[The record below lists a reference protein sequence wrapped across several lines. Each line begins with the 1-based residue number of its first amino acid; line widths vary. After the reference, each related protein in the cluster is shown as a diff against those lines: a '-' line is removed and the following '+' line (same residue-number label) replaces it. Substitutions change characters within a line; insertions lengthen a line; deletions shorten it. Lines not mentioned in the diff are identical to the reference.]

1 MSAGKN
7 SVDMLN
13 GPLLGKILVFSLP
26 FAASSILQ
34 QVFNS
39 ADVAVVGRFSGS
51 TSLAAVGNNA
61 PIINLIINIFVGM
74 SIGANVLIA
83 TLIGQNRKDEIKSA
97 VHTVISVAVISGIFL
112 AVIGPLVSKPILEA
126 IGTPDEVL
134 VLATLY
140 LRIYFLGMPAVMVY
154 NFGSAVLRS
163 KGDSNRPLYCLIAA
177 GILNVILNLVF
188 VIVFRMGVA
197 GVAIS
202 TVISNYVSATMI
214 IFFLLNEEEG
224 LRLDLRKLH
233 INKIQ
238 LAKIARIGVPAG
250 LQGMVFCFSNI
261 CIQGGINSFGS
272 NAMAGSAAA
281 LNFEY
286 FSYFVVSAFTQAAT
300 TFTSQNYGAKKFSRC
315 KKIYRLSML
324 CSVIISG
331 AMCFVFVFF
340 RRAVIRIYTVDEAV
354 IAFAL
359 IRLVHVESLEFLT
372 SSYEITAGALRGMGY
387 SMLPAIL
394 TLAGSCFLRLTWL
407 ATVFKK
413 FPSFETIMNIYPIS
427 WIITGTAVITSYLII
442 RRKKLRTDAQD
453 TD

>member
-13 GPLLGKILVFSLP
+13 GSLLGKILLFSLP

-51 TSLAAVGNNA
+51 AALAAVGNNA

-83 TLIGQNRKDEIKSA
+83 TLIGQGRKDEIKSA

-112 AVIGPLVSKPILEA
+112 AAIGPVVSKPILEA
-126 IGTPDEVL
+126 IGTPAEVL
-134 VLATLY
+134 VLAALY
-140 LRIYFLGMPAVMVY
+140 LKIYFLGMPAVMVY

-163 KGDSNRPLYCLIAA
+163 KGDSSRPLYSLIVS
-177 GILNVILNLVF
+177 GIINVILNLVF
-188 VIVFRMGVA
+188 VIVFKMGVA
-197 GVAIS
+197 GVAVS
-202 TVISNYVSATMI
+202 TVISNYVSAAMI
-214 IFFLLNEEEG
+214 IIFLLNEEEP
-224 LRLDLRKLH
+224 LRLDLRRLR
-233 INKIQ
+233 INTRQ
-238 LAKIARIGVPAG
+238 LLKIARIGVPAG
-250 LQGMVFCFSNI
+250 IQGMVFCFSNI
-261 CIQGGINSFGS
+261 CIQGGINSFGR
-272 NAMAGSAAA
+272 NAAAGSAAA

-300 TFTSQNYGAKKFSRC
+300 TFTSQNYGARKFSRC
-315 KKIYRLSML
+315 KKIYRLSMM

-340 RRAVIRIYTVDEAV
+340 RKYVIRVYTVDEAV
-354 IAFAL
+354 ITFAL
-359 IRLVHVESLEFLT
+359 IRLLHVESMEFLT

-387 SMLPAIL
+387 SMLPAVL
-394 TLAGSCFLRLTWL
+394 TLAGSCLFRLTWL

-413 FPSFETIMNIYPIS
+413 YPSFATIMDVYPIS
-427 WIITGTAVITSYLII
+427 WIITGTAVITSYLVI
-442 RRKKLRTDAQD
+442 RRKKFRAAEQDAG
-453 TD
+453 

>member
-13 GPLLGKILVFSLP
+13 GSLLGKILLFSLP

-51 TSLAAVGNNA
+51 AALAAVGNNA

-83 TLIGQNRKDEIKSA
+83 TLIGQGRKDEIKSA

-112 AVIGPLVSKPILEA
+112 AAIGPVVSKPILEA
-126 IGTPDEVL
+126 IGTPAEVL
-134 VLATLY
+134 VLAALY
-140 LRIYFLGMPAVMVY
+140 LKIYFLGMPAVMVY

-163 KGDSNRPLYCLIAA
+163 KGDSSRPLYSLIVS
-177 GILNVILNLVF
+177 GIINVILNLVF
-188 VIVFRMGVA
+188 VIVFKMGVA
-197 GVAIS
+197 GVAVS
-202 TVISNYVSATMI
+202 TVISNYVSAAMI
-214 IFFLLNEEEG
+214 IIFLLNEEEP
-224 LRLDLRKLH
+224 LRLDLRRLR
-233 INKIQ
+233 INTRQ
-238 LAKIARIGVPAG
+238 LLKIARIGVPAG
-250 LQGMVFCFSNI
+250 IQGMVFCFSNI
-261 CIQGGINSFGS
+261 CIQGGINSFGR
-272 NAMAGSAAA
+272 NAAAGSAAA

-300 TFTSQNYGAKKFSRC
+300 TFTSQNYGARKFSRC
-315 KKIYRLSML
+315 KKIYRLSMM

-331 AMCFVFVFF
+331 AMCFFFVFF
-340 RRAVIRIYTVDEAV
+340 RKHVIRVYTVDEAV
-354 IAFAL
+354 ITFAL
-359 IRLVHVESLEFLT
+359 IRLLHVESMEFLT

-387 SMLPAIL
+387 SMLPAVL
-394 TLAGSCFLRLTWL
+394 TLAGSCLFRLTWL

-413 FPSFETIMNIYPIS
+413 YPSFATIMDVYPIS
-427 WIITGTAVITSYLII
+427 WIITGTAVITSYLVI
-442 RRKKLRTDAQD
+442 RRKKFRAAEQDAG
-453 TD
+453 

>member
-1 MSAGKN
+1 MSAEKN

-13 GPLLGKILVFSLP
+13 GSLLGRILLFALP

-51 TSLAAVGNNA
+51 AALAAVGNNA

-83 TLIGQNRKDEIKSA
+83 TLIGQGRKDEIKSA

-112 AVIGPLVSKPILEA
+112 SAIGPVLSKPILEA

-134 VLATLY
+134 GLAALY
-140 LRIYFLGMPAVMVY
+140 LKIYFLGMPAVMVY

-163 KGDSNRPLYCLIAA
+163 KGDSSRPLYSLIVS

-188 VIVFRMGVA
+188 VIVFKMGVA
-197 GVAIS
+197 GVAVS
-202 TVISNYVSATMI
+202 TVISNYVSAAMI
-214 IFFLLNEEEG
+214 IIFLLNEDEP
-224 LRLDLRKLH
+224 LRLNLTSLH
-233 INKIQ
+233 INTRQ
-238 LAKIARIGVPAG
+238 LLTIARIGVPAG
-250 LQGMVFCFSNI
+250 IQGMVFCFSNI
-261 CIQGGINSFGS
+261 CIQGGINSFGK
-272 NAMAGSAAA
+272 NAAAGSAAA

-324 CSVIISG
+324 CSVVISG

-340 RRAVIRIYTVDEAV
+340 RRYFIKVYTVDEAV
-354 IAFAL
+354 ITFAL
-359 IRLVHVESLEFLT
+359 IRLLHVESMEFLT

-387 SMLPAIL
+387 SMLPAVL
-394 TLAGSCFLRLTWL
+394 TLAGSCLFRLTWL

-413 FPSFETIMNIYPIS
+413 YHSFATIMDVYPIS
-427 WIITGTAVITSYLII
+427 WVITGTAVITSYLII
-442 RRKKLRTDAQD
+442 GRKKLCADAQD
-453 TD
+453 AG

>member
-7 SVDMLN
+7 SIDMLN

-112 AVIGPLVSKPILEA
+112 AVIGPLLSKPILEA

-134 VLATLY
+134 VLAALY
-140 LRIYFLGMPAVMVY
+140 LRIYFLGMPAIMVY

-214 IFFLLNEEEG
+214 ILFLLNEEES

-233 INKIQ
+233 INKSQ

-250 LQGMVFCFSNI
+250 LQGMVFCISNI

-340 RRAVIRIYTVDEAV
+340 RRAVIRVYTVDEAV
-354 IAFAL
+354 ITFAL

-394 TLAGSCFLRLTWL
+394 TLAGSCLFRLTWL

-413 FPSFETIMNIYPIS
+413 YPSFETIMNVYPIS
-427 WIITGTAVITSYLII
+427 WIITGTAVIASYLII
-442 RRKKLRTDAQD
+442 RKKKFSVEQ
-453 TD
+453 

>member
-97 VHTVISVAVISGIFL
+97 VHTVISVALISGIFL

-134 VLATLY
+134 VLAALY

-224 LRLDLRKLH
+224 LRLDLRKLQDR
-233 INKIQ
+233 K
-238 LAKIARIGVPAG
+238 
-250 LQGMVFCFSNI
+250 S
-261 CIQGGINSFGS
+261 
-272 NAMAGSAAA
+272 
-281 LNFEY
+281 
-286 FSYFVVSAFTQAAT
+286 VV
-300 TFTSQNYGAKKFSRC
+300 
-315 KKIYRLSML
+315 
-324 CSVIISG
+324 
-331 AMCFVFVFF
+331 
-340 RRAVIRIYTVDEAV
+340 
-354 IAFAL
+354 
-359 IRLVHVESLEFLT
+359 
-372 SSYEITAGALRGMGY
+372 
-387 SMLPAIL
+387 
-394 TLAGSCFLRLTWL
+394 
-407 ATVFKK
+407 
-413 FPSFETIMNIYPIS
+413 
-427 WIITGTAVITSYLII
+427 
-442 RRKKLRTDAQD
+442 
-453 TD
+453 

>member
-13 GPLLGKILVFSLP
+13 GSLLGKILLFSLP

-51 TSLAAVGNNA
+51 AALAAVGNNA

-83 TLIGQNRKDEIKSA
+83 TLIGQGRKDEIKSA

-112 AVIGPLVSKPILEA
+112 AAIGPVVSKPILEA
-126 IGTPDEVL
+126 IGTPAEVL
-134 VLATLY
+134 VLAALY
-140 LRIYFLGMPAVMVY
+140 LKIYFLGMPAVMAY

-163 KGDSNRPLYCLIAA
+163 RGDSSRPLYSLIVS

-188 VIVFRMGVA
+188 VIAFKMGVA
-197 GVAIS
+197 GVAVS
-202 TVISNYVSATMI
+202 TVISNYVSAAMI
-214 IFFLLNEEEG
+214 IIFLLNEEEP
-224 LRLDLRKLH
+224 LRLDLRRLR
-233 INKIQ
+233 INTRQ
-238 LAKIARIGVPAG
+238 LLKIARIGVPAG
-250 LQGMVFCFSNI
+250 IQGMVFCFSNI

-272 NAMAGSAAA
+272 NAAAGSAAA

-300 TFTSQNYGAKKFSRC
+300 TFTSQNYGARKFSRC
-315 KKIYRLSML
+315 KKIYRLSMM

-340 RRAVIRIYTVDEAV
+340 RKYVIRVYTVDEAV
-354 IAFAL
+354 ITFAL
-359 IRLVHVESLEFLT
+359 IRLLHVESMEFLT

-387 SMLPAIL
+387 SMLPAVL
-394 TLAGSCFLRLTWL
+394 TLAGSCLFRLTWL

-413 FPSFETIMNIYPIS
+413 YPSFATIMDVYPIS
-427 WIITGTAVITSYLII
+427 WIITGTAVITSYLVI
-442 RRKKLRTDAQD
+442 RRKKFRVAEQDAG
-453 TD
+453 